1 MITDTMSYADIAKE
15 LEEDY
20 KNVVRYQV
28 HLPVKKYMKEVMSR
42 PDGKVLFKPVEWT
55 SPRHNKMLLTPFS
68 RNKKDA
74 RKMVLLLMFAVF
86 SYIRV
91 SSIWL
96 YIHTW
101 YCHGFMCSF
110 YSSFFQR
117 YNERY
122 LHDPSLQ
129 MMDIVKH
136 FIRSEFVESFSKI
149 VEHPKLGLESFTIF
163 PHGCSFSEIVDNDPY
178 VLHHTFVSF
187 DMLYTEQLL
196 NLAELLYEQRLD
208 SYSGNK
214 SDGKFSHEE
223 QRVENF
229 KNMSLHSRC

>member
-1 MITDTMSYADIAKE
+1 MAVYS
-15 LEEDY
+15 
-20 KNVVRYQV
+20 
-28 HLPVKKYMKEVMSR
+28 H
-42 PDGKVLFKPVEWT
+42 
-55 SPRHNKMLLTPFS
+55 
-68 RNKKDA
+68 
-74 RKMVLLLMFAVF
+74 MVLP
-86 SYIRV
+86 
-91 SSIWL
+91 W
-96 YIHTW
+96 IHVQFFTR
-101 YCHGFMCSF
+101 H
-110 YSSFFQR
+110 FFQR
-117 YNERY
+117 YNKRY

-229 KNMSLHSRC
+229 KKHVAAFPMLKADFQKRHKNFRNFSELCFQLSIDILDLTEGMENPVLNQFGKRLLDISGLPDKENKAELMKL